1 MRARDE
7 MQVLKF
13 DLVVPYWCSFKQ
25 YGTMNI
31 QQTYPFPPPPTIFGM
46 IQNAMGKPQK
56 EYKGYE
62 KLEFAIIIRN
72 KGEKIDDYSNI
83 MKGNRGGTS
92 RSTLKDELS
101 STRKDLV
108 KQLKKEGL
116 NEDQINKKLKEHEKK
131 FWQEK
136 RKEFGAY
143 VIEKKW
149 MRTQVRRQKIV
160 NPTYT
165 IFLKSEDTGEY
176 SIKNIS
182 NALLNPKRPLYL
194 GESDDLVII
203 KIDSDIK
210 EAKASQSSQIKST
223 IPGIHDNSEVV
234 KIPNMTRDYVVEK
247 GRDVNKKY
255 PNIIVSIPKGEKRET
270 SPCFNVDG
278 ENIVFL

>member
-1 MRARDE
+1 

-46 IQNAMGKPQK
+46 IPNAMGKPQK

-92 RSTLKDELS
+92 RSALRYELS
-101 STRKDLV
+101 TTHKGLV
-108 KQLKKEGL
+108 KELKEGL
-116 NEDQINKKLKEHEKK
+116 NEDQINKRLKVHEKK
-131 FWQEK
+131 FWEEK

-143 VIEKKW
+143 VIEKRW

-194 GESDDLVII
+194 GESDDFVII
-203 KIDSDIK
+203 KIESDIK
-210 EAKASQSSQIKST
+210 EAKATQSSQIKSA
-223 IPGIHDNSEVV
+223 IPGIHDNSKVV
-234 KIPNMTRDYVVEK
+234 IIPNTIRDHIVDDD
-247 GRDVNKKY
+247 RQD
-255 PNIIVSIPKGEKRET
+255 PNIVISIPKGEKRGAI
-270 SPCFNVDG
+270 PCFNVDG